1 MECGVSMEPTDAGY
15 TPAMTMGDC
24 KSAVGNVVA
33 LVINR
38 AKFTLASFVLQTWEV
53 QPRRGVRFARR

>member
-24 KSAVGNVVA
+24 KSAVGKVVPP
-33 LVINR
+33 VINR
-38 AKFTLASFVLQTWEV
+38 ARFVLASFVS
-53 QPRRGVRFARR
+53 GG